1 MVDNRHV
8 DFKEVKDRA
17 DFRAVLAHYGIT
29 PIGQHDQT
37 KIRCPFHDDAKPSCS
52 VHLGKGLWRCHT
64 GCGSGNVLDF
74 VHRMEIRDG
83 ATVTLR
89 QAGLT
94 LAAIRGERP
103 GGDGTAHQSRQ
114 EGRTAAGKG
123 KAAQTRTARPDA
135 APAGREADD
144 PGQAKTKPNKA
155 LGFALTLDP
164 AHPYL
169 KERDLTSGLVDTF
182 GLGFCN
188 RGSMAGRVC
197 IPIHNAEG
205 AVVAY
210 AGRWVGSV

>member
-1 MVDNRHV
+1 MAVAPMVDNRHV

-64 GCGSGNVLDF
+64 GCGSGNALDF

-114 EGRTAAGKG
+114 EGRGEAGKG
-123 KAAQTRTARPDA
+123 KTAHRPAPQGLVRVLRLLLALERMVRGRRRPSATSRSGSRSRSIPRTRT
-135 APAGREADD
+135 
-144 PGQAKTKPNKA
+144 
-155 LGFALTLDP
+155 
-164 AHPYL
+164 
-169 KERDLTSGLVDTF
+169 
-182 GLGFCN
+182 
-188 RGSMAGRVC
+188 
-197 IPIHNAEG
+197 
-205 AVVAY
+205 
-210 AGRWVGSV
+210 